1 MAKKSKSKKSTVK
14 KTTAVKKAPAGK
26 KLAKIKKPYTKSEI
40 LSVLS
45 ERTQLTKKQV
55 SNVFEELNAIAS
67 AHIKKGSAEK
77 FIMPGLFKIVVKHV
91 PAKPAREGRN
101 PFTGE
106 TMMFKAKPAS
116 KKVKIM
122 PMKQLK
128 EIAAK

>member
-1 MAKKSKSKKSTVK
+1 MAKKSKGKKSIVK
-14 KTTAVKKAPAGK
+14 KGSAVKKASSSK
-26 KLAKIKKPYTKSEI
+26 MLAKIKKPYTKSEM

-55 SNVFEELNAIAS
+55 SNVFDELNAVVS
-67 AHIKKGSAEK
+67 AHITKGGAEK
-77 FIMPGLFKIVVKHV
+77 FIMPGLFKVVVKHV

-128 EIAAK
+128 EMASK